1 MSVLDKVAIG
11 VGVSLSFVL
20 FSFLLFFLLR
30 GKRRLKE
37 NLVKKNSTVSVNAE
51 VNYFLIEYFKNH
63 EQLSSRPVYFALSR
77 KPDLVPRTSP
87 LALTPTIARSRK
99 VGACNS
105 HSISWHH
112 YSRGVSFQV
121 NSI

>member
-1 MSVLDKVAIG
+1 MVDKAAIG

-20 FSFLLFFLLR
+20 FSLLLFFLLR

-51 VNYFLIEYFKNH
+51 VNYFLIEYFKNL
-63 EQLSSRPVYFALSR
+63 EQLSSR
-77 KPDLVPRTSP
+77 
-87 LALTPTIARSRK
+87 
-99 VGACNS
+99 
-105 HSISWHH
+105 HH